1 MGIIGVFLLIVFGVS
16 FVQSLLKCFDYFS
29 IVFGIITLLTIGMI
43 IYDASSPTEITVSYI
58 QTTDIEVYN
67 LEESIELEEGKMYT
81 VIKEVTEATRPGAI
95 LFDIINYKLKMQ

>member
-1 MGIIGVFLLIVFGVS
+1 MGALGIGLGMICLYVGI
-16 FVQSLLKCFDYFS
+16 SLLTIGYKYVAGVVGF
-29 IVFGIITLLTIGMI
+29 ITLLCIGMI